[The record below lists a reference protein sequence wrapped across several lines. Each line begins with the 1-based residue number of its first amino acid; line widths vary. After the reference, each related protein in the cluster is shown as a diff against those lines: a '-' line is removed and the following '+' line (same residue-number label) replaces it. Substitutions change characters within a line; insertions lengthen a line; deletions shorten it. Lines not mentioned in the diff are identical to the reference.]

1 MRVSENSKE
10 LKTITLKYIKQ
21 QFKEKFQDKARL
33 YNNQG
38 LYIVQNFTCCNNS
51 NMVTSMLIKTR
62 KKESGKAKNGNASSY
77 CMFSGAYTC
86 IDTM

>member
-21 QFKEKFQDKARL
+21 KFKEKFQDKARL

-38 LYIVQNFTCCNNS
+38 IYIVQNLTCCNN
-51 NMVTSMLIKTR
+51 NNIVTSMLIKTR
-62 KKESGKAKNGNASSY
+62 KKNQEKQKIAMPRHIA
-77 CMFSGAYTC
+77 C
-86 IDTM
+86 